1 MSSRALRRL
10 QDDNALLESLLSNSN
25 ANKMTSGKST
35 AGNILKRE
43 NIFSMMDNVR
53 DSDNSTDEGQ
63 ISEQD
68 EEAAVAGERD
78 TQSNAQPKRITL
90 ASKSSR
96 RKKNKKA
103 KRKQKNH
110 TAEAAKDKGSD
121 DDDDDDDDEEF
132 DKIIQQ
138 FKKTDILKYGKTKND
153 DTNEEGFFTASEP
166 EEASSQPWKSFLSL
180 ESDPGFTKFPISCL
194 RHSCKFFQNDFK
206 KLDPH
211 TEFKLLFDDI
221 SPESL
226 EDIDSMTSTPVSPQ
240 QLKQIQRL
248 KRLIRNW
255 GGKDHRLAPN
265 GPGMHPQHLKFT
277 KIRDDWIPTQRGE
290 LSMKLLSSDD
300 LLDWQLWERPLDW
313 KDVIQNDVSQWQKF
327 ISFYKFEPLN
337 SDLSK
342 KSMMDF
348 YLSVIVHPDH
358 EALINLISSKFPYHV
373 PGLLQVALIF
383 IRQGDRS
390 NTNGLLQRAL
400 FVFDRALK
408 ANIIFDSLNCQLPY
422 IYFFNRQFYLAI
434 FRYIQS
440 LAQRGVIGTASE
452 WTKVL
457 WSLSPLEDPLGCRY
471 FLDHYFLLN
480 NDYQY
485 IIELSN
491 SPLMNCYKQ
500 WNTLGFSLA
509 VVLSFLRINEMSSA
523 RNALLKAFK
532 HHPLQL
538 SELFKE
544 KLLGDHALT
553 KDLSIDGHLAENLE
567 LKAYMARFPLLW
579 NRNEEVTFLHDEMSS
594 ILQDYH
600 RGNVTIDSNDGQ
612 DHNNINNLQSPFFIA
627 GIPINLLR
635 FAILS
640 EESSVMAAIP
650 SFIWSDNE
658 VYEFDV
664 LPPMPTSKESIEV
677 VENIKTFINEKDLAV
692 LQAERMQDEDLLN
705 QIRQISLQQYIHEN
719 EESNEN
725 EG

>member
-35 AGNILKRE
+35 AGNIQKRE
-43 NIFSMMDNVR
+43 NIFSMMNNVR

-63 ISEQD
+63 MSEQD
-68 EEAAVAGERD
+68 EEAAAAGERD
-78 TQSNAQPKRITL
+78 TQSNGQPKRITL

-110 TAEAAKDKGSD
+110 TAEAAKDKGS

-640 EESSVMAAIP
+640 EEASVMAAIP

>member
-1 MSSRALRRL
+1 M
-10 QDDNALLESLLSNSN
+10 
-25 ANKMTSGKST
+25 
-35 AGNILKRE
+35 
-43 NIFSMMDNVR
+43 
-53 DSDNSTDEGQ
+53 
-63 ISEQD
+63 SEQD
-68 EEAAVAGERD
+68 EEAAAAGERD
-78 TQSNAQPKRITL
+78 TQSNGQPKRITL

-110 TAEAAKDKGSD
+110 TAEAAKDKGS
-121 DDDDDDDDEEF
+121 DDDDDDEEF

-553 KDLSIDGHLAENLE
+553 KDLSIDGHSAENLE

>member
-35 AGNILKRE
+35 AGNIQKRE
-43 NIFSMMDNVR
+43 NIFSMMNNVR

-63 ISEQD
+63 MSEQD
-68 EEAAVAGERD
+68 EEAAAAGERD
-78 TQSNAQPKRITL
+78 TQSNGQPKRITL

-121 DDDDDDDDEEF
+121 DDDDDEEF

-138 FKKTDILKYGKTKND
+138 FNKTDILKYGKTKND

-509 VVLSFLRINEMSSA
+509 VVRSFLRINEMSSA

-640 EESSVMAAIP
+640 EEASVMAAIP

>member
-35 AGNILKRE
+35 AGNIQKRE

-78 TQSNAQPKRITL
+78 TQSDAQPKRITL

-110 TAEAAKDKGSD
+110 TAEAAKDKGS
-121 DDDDDDDDEEF
+121 DDDDDDEEF